1 MYNFDKNI
9 DRKEEASRSG
19 INAGLGVF
27 ILGSIFLIA
36 GICAMIFDKENGFGS
51 GIGIIVFFGLPL
63 FLLGTY
69 RIVGQLIYN
78 KQPWKSERIL
88 LVRKVIPIREENRKQ
103 LHRIY
108 DIESDELN
116 SFKALE
122 LEDLFRLNDGIDRYV
137 IEFTM
142 YGKFNREKFKIG
154 DFNKEK
160 IFVRHFVY
168 NTTSDKF
175 SVNQLYTFDIM
186 KFGMDVHI
194 DWYHQDDFEFLGNIY

>member
-78 KQPWKSERIL
+78 THPWKSERIL

-103 LHRIY
+103 LHNTYLIS
-108 DIESDELN
+108 IITLIAPFIPMFPTLFFN
-116 SFKALE
+116 SSK
-122 LEDLFRLNDGIDRYV
+122 
-137 IEFTM
+137 
-142 YGKFNREKFKIG
+142 
-154 DFNKEK
+154 
-160 IFVRHFVY
+160 
-168 NTTSDKF
+168 S
-175 SVNQLYTFDIM
+175 LY
-186 KFGMDVHI
+186 
-194 DWYHQDDFEFLGNIY
+194 